1 MWYARAAR
9 KGYVDAMTYGWEF
22 SRTSAGKVLKVI
34 QRRGQASIK
43 EVATDL
49 GVTPSAVRLHL
60 NQLEARGAVRA
71 DKVHDGVGRPH
82 FIYSATPA
90 AHTLFHGDYGD
101 LARLLLEEVAR
112 TQGPEAL
119 PLALERV
126 AEGLADRYRDRV
138 VGQELADRV
147 EAWAELLDERG
158 IAVRVE
164 RTDEG
169 FVLEEHGCLYQ
180 GVAAENRAACE
191 MERQVMARLLGS
203 GVWLTR
209 CALDGQG
216 GCQFRVVEEAYQVAE
231 ARGEEEVQNA

>member
-1 MWYARAAR
+1 MWYVPAAR
-9 KGYVDAMTYGWEF
+9 KGYVDSMTYGWEF

-60 NQLEARGAVRA
+60 NQLQARGAVSA

-82 FIYSATPA
+82 FIYSVTPA
-90 AHTLFHGDYGD
+90 AHSLFHRDYGD

-119 PLALERV
+119 PLALKRV
-126 AEGLADRYRDRV
+126 AEGLAHGYRDQV

-158 IAVRVE
+158 IAVRIE

-169 FVLEEHGCLYQ
+169 FVLDEHGCLYQ
-180 GVAAENRAACE
+180 DVAAQNRAVCE
-191 MERQVMARLLGS
+191 MERQVMARLLAS
-203 GVWLTR
+203 RVRLTR
-209 CALDGQG
+209 CALDGHG
-216 GCQFRVVEEAYQVAE
+216 GCEFRVLEEAHQGSE
-231 ARGEEEVQNA
+231 ARGEEEVQ